1 MAKAKGTTLI
11 GLVKLMRRSR
21 ARAQGLLPER
31 LHHYL
36 DERISSAAWYPEED
50 LVDLIRTALRLLPEP
65 AADRLREMGEFAAR
79 SHLSGVYA
87 DLVGRTSLS
96 TATHALWTTQH
107 DSGALTVLRESPG
120 LVRYELTG
128 FAYPTRE
135 LCAVNCGYF
144 AESYRLAG
152 TAGVKVEHD
161 VCCAVGG
168 DRCIWTVRW
177 KAS

>member
-1 MAKAKGTTLI
+1 MAKAKGTTLV
-11 GLVKLMRRSR
+11 GLVKLLRRMRSQ
-21 ARAQGLLPER
+21 AQATVPQR

-36 DERISSAAWYPEED
+36 DERVSSAAWYPEED
-50 LVDLIRTALRLLPEP
+50 LVDLIRAALRLLPAP

-107 DSGALTVLRESPG
+107 DTGSLAVLRESPG

-128 FAYPTRE
+128 FAYPTAE

-152 TAGVKVEHD
+152 VADVHVEHET
-161 VCCAVGG
+161 CCAAGG
-168 DRCIWTVRW
+168 DRCVWVARW
-177 KAS
+177 KA

>member
-11 GLVKLMRRSR
+11 GLVKLLRRM
-21 ARAQGLLPER
+21 RAQAQPLLPER
-31 LHHYL
+31 LRHYL
-36 DERISSAAWYPEED
+36 DERVSPAAWYPEED
-50 LVDLIRTALRLLPEP
+50 LADLVRTAVRLLPPPE
-65 AADRLREMGEFAAR
+65 ADRLREMGEFAAR
-79 SHLSGVYA
+79 AHLSGVYA

-107 DSGALTVLRESPG
+107 DTGALTVLRESPG

-128 FAYPTRE
+128 FGYPTRE

-152 TAGVKVEHD
+152 VPSVRVEHD
-161 VCCAVGG
+161 ACCAVGG

-177 KAS
+177 KAT

>member
-1 MAKAKGTTLI
+1 MAKAKGTTLL
-11 GLVKLMRRSR
+11 GLVKLMRRM
-21 ARAQGLLPER
+21 RAQAQGVLPQR

-36 DERISSAAWYPEED
+36 DERVSSAAWYPEED
-50 LVDLIRTALRLLPEP
+50 LADLIRAALRLLPAP
-65 AADRLREMGEFAAR
+65 ASDRLREMGEFAAR
-79 SHLSGVYA
+79 AHLSGVYA

-107 DSGALTVLRESPG
+107 DTGSLAVLRESPG
-120 LVRYELTG
+120 LVRYELTD

-152 TAGVKVEHD
+152 VA
-161 VCCAVGG
+161 AVRVDHEMCLADGA
-168 DRCIWTVRW
+168 DRCVWVVRW
-177 KAS
+177 KGA